1 MTATIRAIAVRP
13 GLAGSIHTRD
23 IPRPA
28 PGDVSGGRGVLVD
41 VLRVGIDGTDR
52 EISEGLFG
60 TAPEGDD
67 YLVIGHESLGRVAAV
82 GPGVPAD
89 LAIGTLVVAT
99 VRRPGNSAWDALGM
113 LDFTTD
119 TPIERGINGRHGF
132 LAEQYVEDARFLVP
146 LPATLAGVGVL
157 LEPMSIAQKGISQAD
172 EVQRRLRI
180 WQPER
185 AAVIGAGTI
194 GLLVTLVLRLRDVEV
209 TVLSRHAAP
218 YRNSDLVEAL
228 GAEYRSTESTD
239 LSTAARDRGPFDLI
253 FEASGHSPLAF
264 EAARVLGPNGV
275 LVLSGVTGGSLP
287 IEIDANAINQ
297 SLVLGNKVIVG
308 TVNSSRE
315 DFVRGVADM
324 LRAEA
329 FHQGWLEQLLTTPVA
344 GLDDPDAI
352 LTALAAPDTIKAFV
366 EIGASVETRW

>member
-1 MTATIRAIAVRP
+1 MTSTMRAIAIRP
-13 GLAGSIHTRD
+13 GVAGSIHARD
-23 IPRPA
+23 VPRPA
-28 PGDVSGGRGVLVD
+28 LGDVPGGRGLLVD

-52 EISEGLFG
+52 EIGEGLFG

-82 GPGVPAD
+82 GPGVPAE
-89 LAIGTLVVAT
+89 LAVGTLVVAT
-99 VRRPGNSAWDALGM
+99 VRRPGNSPWDRLGM

-132 LAEQYVEDARFLVP
+132 LSEQFVEDAAFLVP
-146 LPATLAGVGVL
+146 LPASLAGVGVL
-157 LEPMSIAQKGISQAD
+157 LEPMSIAQKGIDQAD

-180 WQPER
+180 WRPER

-194 GLLVTLVLRLRDVEV
+194 GLLVTLVLRLRGVEV
-209 TVLSRHAAP
+209 TVLSRRAAP
-218 YRNSDLVEAL
+218 YHNSELVEAL
-228 GAEYRSTESTD
+228 GATYRSTESTD
-239 LSTAARDRGPFDLI
+239 LATAARDRGPFELI
-253 FEASGHSPLAF
+253 FEASGHSPFAF
-264 EAARVLGPNGV
+264 EAARVLGSNGV

-315 DFVRGVADM
+315 DFVRGVSDM
-324 LRAEA
+324 LLAES
-329 FHQGWLEQLLTTPVA
+329 FHPGWLGQLLTTPIA
-344 GLDDPDAI
+344 GLDDAGVVLGALEDPGAI
-352 LTALAAPDTIKAFV
+352 KVYVQVQPA
-366 EIGASVETRW
+366 